1 MPELKL
7 GKRPVR
13 KDIRTIKL
21 ATILKVL
28 PPIPDAFNVDS
39 QFPGLVDNNSYNNT
53 KYGDCVIAGRAH
65 MTLRFEHFEQQA
77 LIPITDKD
85 VVDEYFKETG
95 GPDHG
100 LVMLDSLNAW
110 RRSWKAAEKDY
121 NIYAYASLTPSDHN
135 EVKAT
140 IYLLSGLYV
149 GIELPLSA
157 QSQAIWDVD
166 NGPNGSPGSWG
177 GHCVYIF
184 KYDNDFLTCVTWGKE
199 QKMTWAFFDKY
210 CSEGYAIV
218 DNRDV
223 WVSDSPVDVDVLD
236 QILHD
241 IAGAPLQQLV
251 VITMS
256 LPAGT
261 VGVPYSANLYAEG
274 GTPPYKWTCNGL
286 PTGLSLAD
294 DGTISGTPAA
304 AMTVSNILFMVSDSV
319 GNQSGVILSITINS
333 APTPSSCKVGNT
345 IAKAMNTI
353 FLQKLRRRKGRFAY
367 MNNIKED

>member
-21 ATILKVL
+21 ARILKVL
-28 PPIPDAFNVDS
+28 PPIPDTYSVDS
-39 QFPGLVDNNSYNNT
+39 QFPNLVDNNMYKNDI
-53 KYGDCVIAGRAH
+53 YGDCVIAGRAH
-65 MTLRFEHFEQQA
+65 MTLRFENYEQDI
-77 LIPITDKD
+77 LIPITDND
-85 VVDEYFKETG
+85 VVTEYFKETG
-95 GPDHG
+95 GPDSG

-121 NIYAYASLTPSDHN
+121 NIYAYASLTPADHG
-135 EVKAT
+135 EVKAA

-149 GIELPLSA
+149 GMELPLSA
-157 QSQAIWDVD
+157 KGQAVWDVD
-166 NGPNGSPGSWG
+166 NGPNGTPGGWG

-184 KYDNDFLTCVTWGKE
+184 AYDQDYLTCVTWGKV
-199 QKMTWAFFDKY
+199 QNMTWAFFDKY
-210 CSEGYAIV
+210 CSEAYGIV
-218 DNRDV
+218 DNRDN
-223 WVSDSPVDVDVLD
+223 WVTNSPVDVDVLD
-236 QILHD
+236 QILTE
-241 IAGAPLQQLV
+241 IAGAPSQQLV

-261 VGVPYSANLYAEG
+261 AGATYGANLYAQG
-274 GTPPYKWTCNGL
+274 GTPPYKWTCNAL
-286 PTGLSLAD
+286 PTGLSLAE
-294 DGTISGTPAA
+294 DGTISGTPTG
-304 AMTVSNILFMVSDSV
+304 AMIVNNITFMVSDSV

-333 APTPSSCKVGNT
+333 PPTPSSCKVGNAV
-345 IAKAMNTI
+345 AKAMNTI